1 MAQRNQTLAEFNT
14 GLGRLFGGVVLTRD
28 IDSQTSLSLFTQ
40 RWSRVWDIHRG
51 QEIA

>member
-1 MAQRNQTLAEFNT
+1 MAQLNQTLAQSNT

-28 IDSQTSLSLFTQ
+28 IDLQTSFCLFTQ
-40 RWSRVWDIHRG
+40 SWSRVCDIHRG